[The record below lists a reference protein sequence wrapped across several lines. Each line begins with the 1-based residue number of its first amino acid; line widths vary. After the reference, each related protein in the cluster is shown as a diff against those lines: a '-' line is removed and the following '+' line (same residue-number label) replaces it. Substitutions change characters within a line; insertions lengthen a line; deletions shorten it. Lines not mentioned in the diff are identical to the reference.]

1 MKSINQLIGAVAGLA
16 IAMSTASSAFAGD
29 PRIELANNTGAT
41 IYAVQMSDVGRNA
54 WGRDLLGDSVLP
66 SGYSTVLHPENR
78 GYCKYD
84 LRVTFADGSS
94 NTVTR
99 LNACETLQVGF
110 DADRDAWIT
119 NVRGGRVLL
128 PASY

>member
-1 MKSINQLIGAVAGLA
+1 MKSVNQLIGTVAGLA
-16 IAMSTASSAFAGD
+16 IAMSVASSAFAGD

-41 IYAVQMSDVGRNA
+41 IYAAQMSDVGRNN
-54 WGRDLLGDSVLP
+54 WGPDLLGDNVLP
-66 SGYSTVLHPENR
+66 SGYSIVLHPENR

-99 LNACETLQVGF
+99 LNACETYQVSF
-110 DADRDAWIT
+110 NPRRDARIT
-119 NVRGGRVLL
+119 YINGGTETL
-128 PASY
+128 PVSY